1 MNDIV
6 DTLIN
11 DGRFI
16 TLVAAI
22 NRASLLQGLMEPNT
36 ITLFAPTDE
45 AFSKL
50 PSGTMGFF
58 LDNPPELEKLLTYHI
73 IAQRLQ
79 SSELCAADSDPTVE
93 GSMLTIY
100 TDDGAIKVNGIDI
113 IQADIH
119 ATNGVIHA
127 IDTVLIPKSMSE
139 KIASGQ
145 VASINLI
152 H

>member
-11 DGRFI
+11 DGRFA
-16 TLVAAI
+16 TLVEAI

-58 LDNPPELEKLLTYHI
+58 LDNPPELEKILTYHV
-73 IAQRLQ
+73 IAQRIGSNDLKAFN
-79 SSELCAADSDPTVE
+79 SAPTVE
-93 GSMLTIY
+93 GSILKVSI
-100 TDDGAIKVNGIDI
+100 DDWIKVNDADVIQPD
-113 IQADIH
+113 IQASNGIIH
-119 ATNGVIHA
+119 VINA
-127 IDTVLIPKSMSE
+127 VLIPESMGE
-139 KIASGQ
+139 KIAAGR
-145 VASINLI
+145 VESINLI
-152 H
+152 S

>member
-16 TLVAAI
+16 TLVEAI
-22 NRASLLQGLMEPNT
+22 NRASLLQGLMEHNT

-58 LDNPPELEKLLTYHI
+58 LDNPPELETLLIYHVM
-73 IAQRLQ
+73 AQRIPSTDLNTLN
-79 SSELCAADSDPTVE
+79 SAPTVE
-93 GSMLTIY
+93 GSMLTVSI
-100 TDDGAIKVNGIDI
+100 DDGIKVNDVNVVQPDVEASNGIIHI
-113 IQADIH
+113 IDA
-119 ATNGVIHA
+119 
-127 IDTVLIPKSMSE
+127 VLIPKSMCDP
-139 KIASGQ
+139 IATGRT
-145 VASINLI
+145 ASINLI
-152 H
+152 F